1 MQPTRESKLEPMP
14 CVLLWVKGRGTHQLL
29 QKPHMDLG
37 NVRFSKL
44 DSRVIDC
51 DCWGEMPIQ
60 VRSVITSGF
69 TGHEQT
75 SNHFTPARVSAPRAT
90 LCYPPMFNIS
100 PSFCL
105 NCRIVSPCSPTSSI
119 SRSLISLANV
129 LSFSLS
135 SLSTVFRSFAMV
147 DSKC

>member
-29 QKPHMDLG
+29 QKPHTDLG

-44 DSRVIDC
+44 DSRVNDC
-51 DCWGEMPIQ
+51 DCWGKMPIQ

-75 SNHFTPARVSAPRAT
+75 SNHFTPARMSAPCASY
-90 LCYPPMFNIS
+90 CYPAIRFAVAVDFMASVWPRSRPLFQS
-100 PSFCL
+100 
-105 NCRIVSPCSPTSSI
+105 IVLESSQSAKAI
-119 SRSLISLANV
+119 
-129 LSFSLS
+129 
-135 SLSTVFRSFAMV
+135 RSFLFDLV
-147 DSKC
+147 L